1 MEAEEA
7 EDEDEGIL
15 IWEFFSYRIF
25 FQAGKCTFRFLVSV
39 HYCTNSISVIL
50 TGAA

>member
-25 FQAGKCTFRFLVSV
+25 FQAGKCTETRNLKVR
-39 HYCTNSISVIL
+39 YCTNSISVIL